1 MRFLKGKPLW
11 NWKRNRFSGL
21 QLTRETSRLTHHKF
35 QKSQSK
41 CWWIHKMRPD
51 FCSFWNMEGQN
62 FSEIQKEI
70 SSNRKIIY
78 ERNET
83 WHKFSLQTWCQ
94 ANENS
99 CREMPSAAMR
109 SNAACRNRKGIRVFG
124 MNRLYSHR
132 KNACESVIAGKI
144 EKRTDGQR
152 ESRKAQ
158 PSRSKEKSRERKTEK
173 RNIAWKNLN
182 SKILLQFQQK
192 KIGWR
197 SFSAQDKFW
206 CVFSQRYFVVLI
218 SLTCLSDSFSSNS
231 CCFQASRLCP
241 ISFLGL
247 AKHRWLFR
255 APFREPRVFAL

>member
-1 MRFLKGKPLW
+1 MRIPAEKCRLPL
-11 NWKRNRFSGL
+11 
-21 QLTRETSRLTHHKF
+21 
-35 QKSQSK
+35 
-41 CWWIHKMRPD
+41 C
-51 FCSFWNMEGQN
+51 
-62 FSEIQKEI
+62 
-70 SSNRKIIY
+70 
-78 ERNET
+78 
-83 WHKFSLQTWCQ
+83 
-94 ANENS
+94 
-99 CREMPSAAMR
+99 
-109 SNAACRNRKGIRVFG
+109 SNAACSMQKSERNPGFG

-231 CCFQASRLCP
+231 CCFQASKALPHFLSRTSQASLTFSCP
-241 ISFLGL
+241 
-247 AKHRWLFR
+247 
-255 APFREPRVFAL
+255 PFREPRVFAL